1 MVGIHL
7 WQCCDNY
14 GPLASHNC
22 FAFESFYGHLIKLK
36 NSNAFYSTKMLFA
49 LGHYQLL
56 QYITEKSGIGN
67 DTWQGQIME
76 KMDITV
82 KKIQNK

>member
-1 MVGIHL
+1 
-7 WQCCDNY
+7 
-14 GPLASHNC
+14 
-22 FAFESFYGHLIKLK
+22 
-36 NSNAFYSTKMLFA
+36 MLFA